1 MPTRT
6 IVQEY
11 CDVCFAEQNEKEVPA
26 TDKIRFAWQGRDLLL
41 LVCEKHA
48 EPIRNELQRLS
59 ELASPEVGGRRVT
72 QMARQQRT
80 AASSGAVS
88 KTLFSQLGDDEKL
101 RFRQWADMPNAR
113 RIGDARVKEWIDA
126 GKP

>member
-26 TDKIRFAWQGRDLLL
+26 TDKVRFAWQGRDLLL

-48 EPIRNELQRLS
+48 DPIRNELQRLS
-59 ELASPEVGGRRVT
+59 ELASPEVGGRRVVAT
-72 QMARQQRT
+72 ARQPRAT
-80 AASSGAVS
+80 AASGPST
-88 KTLFSQLGDDEKL
+88 KTLFSQLSDDEKL

-113 RIGDARVKEWIDA
+113 RIGDARVKEWTDV

>member
-41 LVCEKHA
+41 LACEKHA
-48 EPIRNELQRLS
+48 DPIRNELQRLS
-59 ELASPEVGGRRVT
+59 ELASPEVGGRRVS
-72 QMARQQRT
+72 QAARQQRAGSAGGP
-80 AASSGAVS
+80 AA
-88 KTLFSQLGDDEKL
+88 KTLFSQLSDDEKL

-113 RIGDARVKEWIDA
+113 RIGDARVREWIEA
-126 GKP
+126 GRP